1 MKRLIS
7 VLLVIA
13 ILIGATVTFSVGVSA
28 ESVDFFVGYARE
40 DITPTE
46 FPFDRSTTSYF
57 SDVNDPIYATAV
69 AFSDGETTAI
79 LITID
84 IIYLSKTMHDSIVAS
99 ITNST
104 GIPASN
110 VYIHSTHNH
119 SSPNYVTG
127 DYWAEGEKHLDTR
140 EWVEFVKNKVP
151 LAANN
156 AVADLA
162 VSEIYTG
169 KSTTDG
175 LNFVRRAQYDQ
186 NVDEEIQAIRFVREG
201 KKDVVLAN
209 WQAHPASTEN
219 VGVVTADYVG
229 KFREIVEEEN
239 NVWFAYF
246 NGANGNLNVKL
257 PDVKDRLT
265 EVNEI
270 GEALAAK
277 LNAML
282 ADENVMKKSQ
292 IGKIRTAAGNY
303 DAEIAPVD
311 ETTKAKVLQIY
322 EDGKIS
328 ADEITALGVES
339 DYVVRALKK
348 RIDLTENG
356 STTTPLYLAA
366 LSFGEIAFTFAPYE
380 MFDDNGIDIK
390 ENSPFETTF
399 VCTLVGPHNYE
410 YIPSAEEFGKG
421 VYEVLVCV
429 FTEGIGERLAQK
441 FVSLLNETVIC
452 DDISTSESAS
462 IRLSADNS
470 GIRFKTT
477 ISKEY
482 IDELVFVYGK
492 ENVKVGTLIAPSDT
506 IKELP
511 EFTKEALDNASI
523 PYVDVEATLDR
534 PFESVGDI
542 NTYTGALTN
551 IKSYNLK
558 RDFSAVGYIA
568 IKDVG
573 YFYSDTVAKKSIA
586 DVATVA
592 LSDLK
597 AEAEGEYTVPTYVTG
612 RTFYSKYTAGERN
625 IITSFLNVANDPFGS
640 DIFGGDSLE
649 DLPQR
654 ELTSFETKYSVQNEY
669 LLNMYKSSP
678 RAGDVRE
685 DLPAFATAATKC
697 ITAGN
702 NGWTYI
708 YEGASKATF
717 DAYCAALKANY
728 FAVYTE
734 NEFNGTNGNNYKN
747 YFATYISDIT
757 QVDIEFHSAASRM
770 YVNVTPRV
778 ASVLPLREA
787 PTYTAVGA
795 QYPTVLVQV
804 GHEDL
809 SSSTSSLCL
818 IIRIADGSFV
828 IVDGGIGT
836 EGVNDKIYE
845 TLVKLA
851 PDPDDIVISA
861 WIITHADWD
870 HIAGFSTFAE
880 KYRDAENIT
889 LKQMVYNYPDNSL
902 LLDTDDHIS
911 IKNRHNNTENWAN
924 MLGDDVEILKPHT
937 GNVLYYADIKINVL
951 YTQED
956 YLVRGTA
963 FGNYNTSSLVL
974 QMVTSDGTKVLIG
987 GDHPVDGS
995 YDGYNW
1001 CEGAIYRWYGNFIES
1016 YVCTTFHHGYGGGA
1030 DEAGVV
1036 YTVIRPKVVLWCAN
1050 QSKIEESNLT
1060 NQTRNN
1066 YFTTNGVANGVTYY
1080 VAGDNVQVM
1089 TFDDGKATV
1098 NEYGTFADYKNS

>member
-1 MKRLIS
+1 MKRVIS
-7 VLLVIA
+7 ILLTLA
-13 ILIGATVTFSVGVSA
+13 MLMGAVVTFSVSVSA
-28 ESVDFFVGYARE
+28 EPEEEFKVGYARE
-40 DITPTE
+40 DITPEE
-46 FPFDRSTTSYF
+46 FPFAEKF
-57 SDVNDPIYATAV
+57 SGVNDNIYATAV
-69 AFSDGETTAI
+69 AFSDGDTTAI
-79 LITID
+79 LITLD
-84 IIYLSKTMHDSIVAS
+84 IVYLSNAMHSSILES
-99 ITNST
+99 ITELT
-104 GIPASN
+104 GIAASSI
-110 VYIHSTHNH
+110 YIHSTHNH

-127 DYWAEGEKHLDTR
+127 DYWYEDGRHLQVR
-140 EWVEFVKNKVP
+140 AWIAKVVENAS
-151 LAANN
+151 LAAKN

-169 KSTTDG
+169 KSTTEG
-175 LNFVRRAQYDQ
+175 LNFVRRPQYDQ

-219 VGVVTADYVG
+219 VGLVTADYVG
-229 KFREIVEEEN
+229 RFRELVEEEN
-239 NVWFAYF
+239 DVWFAYF
-246 NGANGNLNVKL
+246 NGANGNLNVKI
-257 PDVKDRLT
+257 PNVQDKLT
-265 EVNEI
+265 EVNAI

-282 ADENVMKKSQ
+282 ADDNVMKKTRT
-292 IGKIRTAAGNY
+292 GKIRTAASDY

-311 ETTKAKVLQIY
+311 NETKAKVLQIY
-322 EDGKIS
+322 EDGKITS
-328 ADEITALGVES
+328 AEVTALGVES

-348 RIDLTENG
+348 RIDLTADG
-356 STTTPLYLAA
+356 STTTPIHLAA
-366 LSFGEIAFTFAPYE
+366 MSFGEVGFVFAPYE
-380 MFDDNGIDIK
+380 MFDDNGVEIK
-390 ENSPFETTF
+390 EASPFETTF
-399 VCTLVGPHNYE
+399 ICTLIGGHNYE
-410 YIPSAEEFGKG
+410 YIHSDSEYGKG
-421 VYEVLVCV
+421 VYEVWVCI
-429 FTEGIGERLAQK
+429 FTRGIGERLAQS

-511 EFTKEALDNASI
+511 EFTKAALDEAEI
-523 PYVDVEATLDR
+523 TYVDVKATLDR
-534 PFESVGDI
+534 PYDSNENENI
-542 NTYTGALTN
+542 YTGSLTN
-551 IKSYNLK
+551 IKLKNL
-558 RDFSAVGYIA
+558 RREFSAVGYVA
-568 IKDVG
+568 VDGVG
-573 YFYSDTVAKKSIA
+573 YFYSDTIAQKAVYNVAVI
-586 DVATVA
+586 A

-597 AEAEGEYTVPTYVTG
+597 AESEGKYTNEAYVGG
-612 RTFYSKYTAGERN
+612 RTFYSKYTEEERDIMLKFMN
-625 IITSFLNVANDPFGS
+625 EPRDPFDT
-640 DIFGGDSLE
+640 DIFGNGSSAT
-649 DLPQR
+649 LPER
-654 ELTSFETKYSVQNEY
+654 ELTEFEERFSIQNEY
-669 LLNMYKSSP
+669 LLSAYKNNVK
-678 RAGDVRE
+678 AGDVRE
-685 DLPAFATAATKC
+685 DIPSFSKPYTSCVPA
-697 ITAGN
+697 GD
-702 NGWTYI
+702 NGYTYI
-708 YEGASKATF
+708 YENVTSDTYE
-717 DAYCAALKANY
+717 AYCAMLKSRY
-728 FAVYTE
+728 FAQYTE
-734 NEFNGTNGNNYKN
+734 NEFSGTNGNNYKN
-747 YFATYISDIT
+747 YFATFISEIT

-770 YVNVTPRV
+770 YVNLTPRT

-787 PTYTAVGA
+787 PTYTAAGA

-956 YLVRGTA
+956 YLVRGTS

-974 QMVTSDGTKVLIG
+974 QMVTSDGTKIFIG

-995 YDGYNW
+995 YQGYDW

-1050 QSKIEESNLT
+1050 QSKIDESNLT